1 MKATRSFLCAAALL
15 LGASVLAAAPD
26 TGPKVGDRL
35 AVYTPTKNINTRGKL
50 KCETC

>member
-1 MKATRSFLCAAALL
+1 MEATRSFLCTATLL

-26 TGPKVGDRL
+26 TVHKVGDRL
-35 AVYTPTKNINTRGKL
+35 AGYTPTKNINTRGKL

>member
-1 MKATRSFLCAAALL
+1 MRETRSFLCAAALL
-15 LGASVLAAAPD
+15 LPVTALAAAPD

-35 AVYTPTKNINTRGKL
+35 AAYTPTKNINTRGKL